1 MLKAKCQ
8 QPTATMNQI
17 NTIIFD
23 LGGVLIDWNPLY
35 VFKNLIPDEER
46 RNYFFENVCT
56 SHWNEQQDGGV
67 LIETATNERIALFP
81 EWENEIRAYY
91 GRWVEMLGDANHE
104 TVEILRTLTD
114 SPDYQVYALTNW
126 SAETFPIAKSME
138 RFQFL
143 HWFEGILVSGEEMM
157 IKPQPEIFELILS
170 RYGIDRNKAV
180 FIDDNLRNVHA
191 SNTIGLQAIHFQS
204 SGQLAEE
211 LKNKGVRF

>member
-1 MLKAKCQ
+1 
-8 QPTATMNQI
+8 MNQI

-35 VFKNLIPDEER
+35 VFNDLIPDEER
-46 RNYFFENVCT
+46 RKHFFENVGT
-56 SHWNEQQDGGV
+56 MHWNEQQDAGV

-91 GRWVEMLGDANHE
+91 GRWVEMLGE
-104 TVEILRTLTD
+104 PLLGTVEILKKLTD
-114 SPDYQVYALTNW
+114 SPNYRVYALTNW
-126 SAETFPIAKSME
+126 SAETFPIAKSLD

-143 HWFEGILVSGEEMM
+143 HWFEGVLVSGEEMM

-170 RYGIDRNKAV
+170 RYDIDRTKAI

-191 SNTIGLQAIHFQS
+191 SNAVGLKAIHFQS
-204 SGQLAEE
+204 SEQLAEE
-211 LKNKGVRF
+211 LRQLSINI